1 MARARQGGWSGKVT
15 AITNAKLKEAMKI
28 ILKGTK
34 VKRINSTLLE
44 MRHRP
49 AE

>member
-1 MARARQGGWSGKVT
+1 MVT